1 MGGWGAGDLGV
12 DVKEPLNHAQQR
24 QMEYTTDSIIQTNEG
39 LYLSDTFLQGI
50 LDRVNALDAA
60 GLEQESR
67 ALFQEF
73 NLPAQP

>member
-1 MGGWGAGDLGV
+1 
-12 DVKEPLNHAQQR
+12 
-24 QMEYTTDSIIQTNEG
+24 MEYTADSIIKMPEG
-39 LYLSDTFLQGI
+39 LYLSDQFLQAL

-73 NLPAQP
+73 NLPARA

>member
-1 MGGWGAGDLGV
+1 MGRWRAGDLGI
-12 DVKEPLNHAQQR
+12 DVKEPLTHAQQR
-24 QMEYTTDSIIQTNEG
+24 PMDYTAESIIETPEG
-39 LYLSDTFLQGI
+39 LFFSDTFLQGI

-73 NLPAQP
+73 NLPARS

>member
-1 MGGWGAGDLGV
+1 MD
-12 DVKEPLNHAQQR
+12 
-24 QMEYTTDSIIQTNEG
+24 YTADSIIETPEG
-39 LYLSDTFLQGI
+39 LHFSDTFLQGI

-73 NLPAQP
+73 SFHRHL

>member
-1 MGGWGAGDLGV
+1 MGGRRAGDLGINV
-12 DVKEPLNHAQQR
+12 REPLNHAQQR
-24 QMEYTTDSIIQTNEG
+24 PMDYTAESIIETPEG
-39 LYLSDTFLQGI
+39 LFFSDTFLQGI

-73 NLPAQP
+73 NLPARA

>member
-1 MGGWGAGDLGV
+1 M
-12 DVKEPLNHAQQR
+12 H
-24 QMEYTTDSIIQTNEG
+24 YTADSIIKTPEG
-39 LYLSDTFLQGI
+39 LYLSDQFLQQL

-73 NLPAQP
+73 NLPARS